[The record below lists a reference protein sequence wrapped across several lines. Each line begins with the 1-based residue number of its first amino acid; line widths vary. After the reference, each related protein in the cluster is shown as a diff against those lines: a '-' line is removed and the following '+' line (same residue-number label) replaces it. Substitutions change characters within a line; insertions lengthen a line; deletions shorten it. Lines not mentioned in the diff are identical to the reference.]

1 MCVRVRCACAA
12 VYNQPHG
19 SGRTVP
25 VCCVCSMFGTCVLH
39 LCQSSYA
46 STHTSTHRRLQPRL
60 QRYVNH
66 CLCSC
71 RRRRRRRHL
80 WVMQPDSGPVASQP
94 FAAALE
100 TPPSRSTAGLLPDR
114 GTVQAYLSQH
124 TSTAEHLHHNAHV
137 SRHLPQQPKARPQHT
152 RGRNGVDDCREVVH
166 LRERNTVCTTHA

>member
-25 VCCVCSMFGTCVLH
+25 VCCVCSMFGTRVLH
-39 LCQSSYA
+39 LSQSSYA

-60 QRYVNH
+60 RRYVNH

-80 WVMQPDSGPVASQP
+80 WVMQPDSVPVASQP